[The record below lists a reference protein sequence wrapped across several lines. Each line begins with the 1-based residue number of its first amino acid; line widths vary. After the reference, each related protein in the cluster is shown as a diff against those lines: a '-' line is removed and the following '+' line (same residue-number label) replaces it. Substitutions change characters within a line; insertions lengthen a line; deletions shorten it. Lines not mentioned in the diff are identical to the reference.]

1 MRATSKRSDSEP
13 SEHVGDSG
21 ETPSSSL
28 LQRAELPS
36 CRASVAMTSGRRYRI
51 SSDGDGA
58 DRLVVTSDSGAVVLS
73 IEVTDRG
80 PVLTFTSAEVRLQAT
95 ETLRLQAREVEVH
108 SAGDM
113 RVDVAGALRE
123 RIGSDHHLQVHGTE
137 RVEAH
142 ALELQASSGH
152 VGVRAMH
159 GIALDGE
166 HIGLNDDPLPQPF
179 AWSAIADEFGVK

>member
-1 MRATSKRSDSEP
+1 MRPTSKQEESEP
-13 SEHVGDSG
+13 SEHAVESAG
-21 ETPSSSL
+21 SSL
-28 LQRAELPS
+28 LQRADLPS
-36 CRASVAMTSGRRYRI
+36 CQATVAMTSGRRYRI
-51 SSDGDGA
+51 SSASDGTDS
-58 DRLVVTSDSGAVVLS
+58 LVVSSDTGAVVLS

-80 PVLTFTSAEVRLQAT
+80 PVLTFTSAELRLQAT
-95 ETLRLQAREVEVH
+95 ETLRLQARDVEVH
-108 SAGDM
+108 SEGDM
-113 RVDVAGALRE
+113 RVDVDGALRE
-123 RIGSDHHLQVHGTE
+123 RVGADHHLHVRGTE

-179 AWSAIADEFGVK
+179 AWSAIADDFGVK